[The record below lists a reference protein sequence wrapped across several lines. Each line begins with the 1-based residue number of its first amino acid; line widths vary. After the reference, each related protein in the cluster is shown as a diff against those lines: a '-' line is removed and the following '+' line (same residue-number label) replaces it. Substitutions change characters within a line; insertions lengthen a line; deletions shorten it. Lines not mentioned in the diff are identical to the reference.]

1 MMRPVLFASTRPLG
15 RAENITAIYGAYD
28 GPKTFVQVDP
38 WRRHPEIISGN
49 YGLMVID
56 EFPTVSPGKIIL
68 VGHCIEGGKTGG
80 LDQPHPYY
88 HAHQASLITWNVT
101 TSPDMVP
108 LAATQSGLPESQVLP
123 LGLPRTDA
131 YVGRKKGDGHTRL
144 AGKRAYLYA
153 PTYRSKEETPLPN
166 IDWAWLDNAM
176 TDDEVLVVKAHMMTG
191 RILQGQYRHIIE
203 VSPDEPSAP
212 YLIDCDVVITDYSS
226 IIFDGY
232 LLGKPSVLIE
242 KVRGYTTDRGM
253 YLLYPE
259 QYSSMYCKDEKTM
272 LELVRK
278 ADGLGQTERECIRH
292 VAEACDGHATERVC
306 ELIRRECDA

>member
-1 MMRPVLFASTRPLG
+1 MSLPVLFASTRPLK
-15 RAENITAIYGAYD
+15 RAENIRAIYEAYD
-28 GPKTFVQVDP
+28 GEKAFVQVDP
-38 WRRHPEIISGN
+38 WRKHPEITSGK
-49 YGLMVID
+49 YGLLIID
-56 EFPTVSPGKIIL
+56 EFPTVSPGKLIM
-68 VGHCIEGGKTGG
+68 VNHCIEGGKTGG
-80 LDQPHPYY
+80 LDQPYPYY

-101 TSPDMVP
+101 TSLDMVP
-108 LAATQSGLPESQVLP
+108 VAAAQSGLPESRVLP
-123 LGLPRTDA
+123 LGLPRTDF
-131 YVGRKKGDGHTRL
+131 YFGRKKGDGGTVL

-153 PTYRSKEETPLPN
+153 PTYRTAEETPLPN
-166 IDWAWLDNAM
+166 IDWLWLDNAM
-176 TDDEVLVVKAHMMTG
+176 TDDELLVVKAHMMTG
-191 RILQGQYRHIIE
+191 RILAGRYRHIIE

-242 KVRGYTTDRGM
+242 KRKGYTTDRGM

-259 QYSSMYCKDEKTM
+259 QYSSMFCKDERTM
-272 LELVRK
+272 LDLVRK
-278 ADGLGQTERECIRH
+278 ANGLGPTERECIRH